1 MAARLLERHDPLRDA
16 TSFLCGKA
24 GIWHRGRE
32 PFVVRTRKLGVEPV
46 AGSSSQSR
54 GPDWAIELP
63 FRPALWLMTFVG
75 A

>member
-16 TSFLCGKA
+16 TSFLFGKA

-32 PFVVRTRKLGVEPV
+32 PFTWEPFTVWTCKLGGVE
-46 AGSSSQSR
+46 
-54 GPDWAIELP
+54 PDWAIELP
-63 FRPALWLMTFVG
+63 FSPALWLMTFAG